1 MTLWCFPIESL
12 EERYSA
18 EWLRS
23 WPKKL
28 AELGVPARMI
38 LGKHRQSAIQ
48 HGEFLDAIDTHYWK
62 ATQLAAFIKCIDEVK
77 EGDVVLLHDAWNPAL
92 EALAYIRDTGAA
104 KFKIAGMFHAGT
116 YDPNDYL
123 AQRGLGVWAAHTER
137 GWLRALDYACVATL
151 YHKELILSSL
161 ERATDAVAVQRLW
174 DKIHVTGFPLF
185 AESFMWARNDLRHPM
200 VVFPHRLAPEKNP
213 QRFEKLRDLYR
224 AQYPDDSLIPWI
236 KTKDAC
242 PSKDAYY
249 SLLGSAKVAISFAD
263 QETWGIAMLEAHAL
277 GCYPIAP
284 ARLSYPETM
293 PPESLYYA
301 DSARDLLEHVRRAL
315 HAPTPPFDGKRWDNA
330 IETICRTV
338 GVL

>member
-1 MTLWCFPIESL
+1 MTLWVFPIEPL

-18 EWLRS
+18 EWMRS
-23 WPKKL
+23 WPRKL

-38 LGKHRQSAIQ
+38 LGKHRQSSIQ

-62 ATQLAAFIKCIDEVK
+62 ATQLAAFIECIDEV
-77 EGDVVLLHDAWNPAL
+77 ENGDVVLLHDAWNPAL
-92 EALAYIRDTGAA
+92 EALAYMRDTGAA

-116 YDPNDYL
+116 YDPHDYL
-123 AQRGLGVWAAHTER
+123 AQRGLGRWAAHTER
-137 GWLRALDYACVATL
+137 GWLRALDYACVATE
-151 YHKELILSSL
+151 YHKDLLVETR
-161 ERATDAVAVQRLW
+161 ERDARSVAQLRAKV
-174 DKIHVTGFPLF
+174 HVTGFPLF
-185 AESFMWARNDLRHPM
+185 VESFEWARNDLRSPI

-213 QRFEKLRDLYR
+213 QRFEALRDMYL
-224 AQYPDDSLIPWI
+224 AWYPDDAHIEWI
-236 KTKDAC
+236 KTKDVCA
-242 PSKDAYY
+242 SKDAYY

-284 ARLSYPETM
+284 EQLSYPETL
-293 PPESLYYA
+293 PPESLYSPI
-301 DSARDLLEHVRRAL
+301 DRSGLIKLVRHAL
-315 HAPTPPFDGKRWDNA
+315 YAPTPAFNGARWDNA